1 MEITQKQFKEMLV
14 TPGHVSDEQFLNVV
28 AEATKNEVSLY
39 EEIMAEHLI
48 SDKNLGRTIAD
59 FFDYHFIDLFETTIK
74 HEFLDFIPEVVARAQ
89 RVIIYS
95 VTEETVGLATEK
107 IDNYDFF
114 RLLEKKMGRNMSIS
128 FATPQ
133 GINYA
138 LRNYQ
143 GDLHGKI
150 LELIDSCERDQETGD
165 IVRLVDLL
173 LEYANDSRAS
183 DIHIEPYEKSFRIRF
198 RVDGSLIEK
207 VKPPLGSA
215 AAIVSRIKI
224 LSKMDITEKR
234 RPQDGR
240 IKIRL
245 KGGKSVDFR
254 VNSIPTLYGEK
265 IVMRILDQKAL
276 QVDLTKLGLEDEDL
290 KILRRCMSL
299 PQGMILI
306 TGPTGSG
313 KTTTIYSALKELN
326 LPEKNIST
334 AEDPIEYNIEGINQV
349 QINSQIG
356 FDFPMALRAFLRQDP
371 EIIMVGEIRDLET
384 AQIAFKAA
392 TTGHLVV
399 STLHTNDTISTVSRL
414 IDMGIPNYMVA
425 ETISL
430 IVAQRLL
437 KTICFK
443 CIEEFTPDKQTL
455 LDLEIPEKD
464 LHLYQTLRRGRGC
477 DRCNYTGL
485 FGREAVY
492 EFLPVTRTL
501 KEGVMSGLPQS
512 ELKKFIIQ
520 KDGLKTLRQ
529 KALIK
534 LRNGITSIDQVLN
547 VTVGDDIID

>member
-183 DIHIEPYEKSFRIRF
+183 DIHIEPLEKYILVRF
-198 RVDGSLIEK
+198 RVDGLLHEAVRYPKNLHEK
-207 VKPPLGSA
+207 VVFRLKIMAHMQTDERA
-215 AAIVSRIKI
+215 AA
-224 LSKMDITEKR
+224 
-234 RPQDGR
+234 QDGR
-240 IKIRL
+240 FEYHHDENNTFDVRV
-245 KGGKSVDFR
+245 SV
-254 VNSIPTLYGEK
+254 
-265 IVMRILDQKAL
+265 
-276 QVDLTKLGLEDEDL
+276 
-290 KILRRCMSL
+290 
-299 PQGMILI
+299 
-306 TGPTGSG
+306 
-313 KTTTIYSALKELN
+313 
-326 LPEKNIST
+326 
-334 AEDPIEYNIEGINQV
+334 
-349 QINSQIG
+349 
-356 FDFPMALRAFLRQDP
+356 
-371 EIIMVGEIRDLET
+371 
-384 AQIAFKAA
+384 
-392 TTGHLVV
+392 
-399 STLHTNDTISTVSRL
+399 
-414 IDMGIPNYMVA
+414 
-425 ETISL
+425 
-430 IVAQRLL
+430 
-437 KTICFK
+437 
-443 CIEEFTPDKQTL
+443 
-455 LDLEIPEKD
+455 
-464 LHLYQTLRRGRGC
+464 
-477 DRCNYTGL
+477 
-485 FGREAVY
+485 
-492 EFLPVTRTL
+492 LPVTDGENVVMRLLDSNSRRYTL
-501 KEGVMSGLPQS
+501 ENLGLSEKDYQKLLSASEKPHGMIMSCGP
-512 ELKKFIIQ
+512 
-520 KDGLKTLRQ
+520 T
-529 KALIK
+529 
-534 LRNGITSIDQVLN
+534 
-547 VTVGDDIID
+547 